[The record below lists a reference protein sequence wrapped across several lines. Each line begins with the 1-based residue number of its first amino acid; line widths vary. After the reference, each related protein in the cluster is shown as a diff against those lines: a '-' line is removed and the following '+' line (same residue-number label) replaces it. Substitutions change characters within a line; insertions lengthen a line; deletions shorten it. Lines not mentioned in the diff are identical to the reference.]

1 MRKKRLI
8 IIISIILFCSLL
20 IACTSKDNLSDKT
33 KTEKIKLDFLVIPD
47 QFIVYNTELVKE
59 LEEMKNRAKSNF
71 DAMNRKYKDFS
82 KMSEKDKKTQ
92 EKLASEMNRIYKK
105 GQILDKTKTIENIFN
120 QFRKIEGT
128 FVKSFDSKDIYTMF
142 HLNDDKETPF
152 YANVDD
158 SYYRQLILLKG
169 GYIIIPKI
177 VRMSDWEKSKVSYI
191 KAKLPN
197 NLVYELEKIIK

>member
-1 MRKKRLI
+1 M
-8 IIISIILFCSLL
+8 
-20 IACTSKDNLSDKT
+20 SDKI
-33 KTEKIKLDFLVIPD
+33 KIEKMKLDFLVIPD
-47 QFIVYNTELVKE
+47 KFIVYNTELVKE

-71 DAMNRKYKDFS
+71 NAMNRKYKDFS

-92 EKLASEMNRIYKK
+92 EKLASEMNKMYKK
-105 GQILDKTKTIENIFN
+105 GQVIDKTKTIENIFN
-120 QFRKIEGT
+120 QLRKIEGT
-128 FVKSFDSKDIYTMF
+128 FVKSFDSKDIYALF

-177 VRMSDWEKSKVSYI
+177 VRMPDWEKSKVSYI
-191 KAKLPN
+191 NAKLPD